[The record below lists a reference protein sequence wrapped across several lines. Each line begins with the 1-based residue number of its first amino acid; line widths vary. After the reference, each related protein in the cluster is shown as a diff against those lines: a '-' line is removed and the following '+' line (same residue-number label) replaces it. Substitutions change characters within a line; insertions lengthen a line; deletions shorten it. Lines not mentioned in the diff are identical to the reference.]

1 MKKTIFFFLTITF
14 TMTIIFSCNKTEPT
28 AQVDAPTI
36 SSFSPIKDSTGGVV
50 TIIGTNFSSTISNN
64 EVKFNNT
71 PAIIV
76 SATTT
81 TLKVTVPNGLTTTSI
96 ISVKTSGQTAKS
108 ATSFKLAS
116 SLELLIIGKWFY
128 KYSILSDTEY
138 VNNNNQIQT
147 LPWPFMAGTNP
158 QTNYDSSF
166 SFLTFNDNGIS
177 NNSRYAWGLGQSG
190 AIYRDTVP
198 YTQVN
203 NNIYLNFPV
212 GVNSYSPSPGFSY
225 PAYQDTLIVN
235 SITQNSLVIFRRYHQ
250 KHYGNSNNILNK
262 KLSLDSLI
270 KY

>member
-1 MKKTIFFFLTITF
+1 MKKIIYPCLTITF
-14 TMTIIFSCNKTEPT
+14 IMTIIFSCNKPEPT
-28 AQVDAPTI
+28 TQIDAPTI
-36 SSFSPIKDSTGGVV
+36 SSFSPIKDSIGGTV
-50 TIIGTNFSSTISNN
+50 TIIGTNFSSTISDN
-64 EVKFNNT
+64 EVKFNIT
-71 PAIIV
+71 TATII

-81 TLKVTVPNGLTTTSI
+81 TLKVTVPNDLTTTSI
-96 ISVKTSGQTAKS
+96 ISVKTSGQTTTS
-108 ATSFKLAS
+108 TTSFKLAS
-116 SLELLIIGKWFY
+116 SLELLIVGKWFY

-138 VNNNNQIQT
+138 VNNNNQILT

-166 SFLTFNDNGIS
+166 NFLAFNDNGIS

-190 AIYRDTVP
+190 IIYRDTVS
-198 YTQVN
+198 YTQEN
-203 NNIYLNFPV
+203 NNIYLNFPT
-212 GVNSYSPSPGFSY
+212 GVNSYSSPGFSY

-262 KLSLDSLI
+262 KLSFDSLI